1 MEEFYI
7 PSNGRGSLHCGMW
20 RPAGKPRAVVQL
32 IHGIAEHIARYDQF
46 ACFLKEQGY
55 LVVADDHMGHGASIG
70 PGGIQ
75 GYFYGGW
82 LSAVADEK
90 SLHDRI
96 AAQNPGVPYYIL
108 GHSMGSFLL
117 RTYLYTYPDALDA
130 AIISGTGWTA
140 PAMVRTGLLVC
151 RAEARRVGETGV
163 SPILNKMMFSGY
175 NKAFQPQRTAFDWL
189 TSVDEVVDAYI
200 ADPLCGFDSTV
211 GLTRDLLT
219 GIQMNEN
226 RENLARMDKNLPVL
240 FVSGAKDPVGGSSKG
255 VLQTID
261 AFKRSGMKNVTIKI
275 YPDGR
280 HEMLNE
286 RNRGEVYGDILTWLQ
301 QREKA

>member
-1 MEEFYI
+1 
-7 PSNGRGSLHCGMW
+7 
-20 RPAGKPRAVVQL
+20 
-32 IHGIAEHIARYDQF
+32 
-46 ACFLKEQGY
+46 
-55 LVVADDHMGHGASIG
+55 
-70 PGGIQ
+70 
-75 GYFYGGW
+75 
-82 LSAVADEK
+82 
-90 SLHDRI
+90 
-96 AAQNPGVPYYIL
+96 
-108 GHSMGSFLL
+108 
-117 RTYLYTYPDALDA
+117 
-130 AIISGTGWTA
+130 
-140 PAMVRTGLLVC
+140 
-151 RAEARRVGETGV
+151 
-163 SPILNKMMFSGY
+163 MMFSGY